1 MKPIYQRSIRN
12 LDNRLVAK
20 YYPDTCTLVIM
31 IKGCTT
37 SIHFLHNGEIEVKN
51 SKAIKQLLTQLH
63 YILTSPA
70 RDR

>member
-1 MKPIYQRSIRN
+1 MKPIYQRCIRN

-51 SKAIKQLLTQLH
+51 SKAIK
-63 YILTSPA
+63 
-70 RDR
+70 

>member
-1 MKPIYQRSIRN
+1 MKLISPRCIRN

-37 SIHFLHNGEIEVKN
+37 IIHFLRNGEIEVKN
-51 SKAIKQLLTQLH
+51 YKAIK
-63 YILTSPA
+63 
-70 RDR
+70 